1 MEAVDFLRE
10 SRLSSQRRSQSGVK
24 VERWLGQARGEVEGE
39 VEGEVDERSR
49 GGSWRDGG
57 ASRHFILTVSSLV
70 EVGH

>member
-1 MEAVDFLRE
+1 MDFLRE

-24 VERWLGQARGEVEGE
+24 VERWLGQARGE